1 MQSTYKTRWLLHFR
15 CLAAEMLLCR
25 TGAIDFELVVNLFT
39 SCPPIIELTA
49 EKLDTTSGV
58 SDGKIF

>member
-1 MQSTYKTRWLLHFR
+1 
-15 CLAAEMLLCR
+15 MLLCR

-49 EKLDTTSGV
+49 EKLDATSGV